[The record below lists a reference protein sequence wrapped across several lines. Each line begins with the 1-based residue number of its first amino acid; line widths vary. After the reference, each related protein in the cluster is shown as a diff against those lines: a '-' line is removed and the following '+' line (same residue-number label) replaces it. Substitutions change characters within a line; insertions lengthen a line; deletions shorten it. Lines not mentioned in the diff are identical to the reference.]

1 MEPQAKLIH
10 GPEPEIGQETV
21 FTFEEDPIA
30 AGNECWPTVNSV
42 QVDGIVI
49 SSYTMSVSYYVISE
63 VIVYNSGQ
71 SNR

>member
-1 MEPQAKLIH
+1 MEPQAKRIH
-10 GPEPEIGQETV
+10 GPEPEIEQ
-21 FTFEEDPIA
+21 EEDLIS
-30 AGNECWPTVNSV
+30 AGNECWPAVNSV
-42 QVDGIVI
+42 QVDWIVI